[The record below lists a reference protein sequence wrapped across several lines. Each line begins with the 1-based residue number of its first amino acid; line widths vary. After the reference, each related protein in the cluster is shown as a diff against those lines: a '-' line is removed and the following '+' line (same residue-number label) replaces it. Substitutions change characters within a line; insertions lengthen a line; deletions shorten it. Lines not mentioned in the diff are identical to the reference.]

1 MLALAKT
8 LGKGGKKEEESEEV
22 WRTERVEERLKYA
35 LVKVWRG
42 KGVGKGSMKWI
53 TGHRQVCGD

>member
-1 MLALAKT
+1 MALAKT

-35 LVKVWRG
+35 LVKVWKERDEGQG
-42 KGVGKGSMKWI
+42 K
-53 TGHRQVCGD
+53 D